1 MDNNNYKE
9 ELKKLLNK
17 EVIVYVDRPINSVH
31 PTHKDIIYH
40 VNYGYIKELK
50 APDKEYQDAYILG
63 INKEVSSFKGKVIAI
78 IERIDDVESKLIVVP
93 NGLDYTDD
101 EIESII
107 SFQEQY
113 FKHNIVR

>member
-9 ELKKLLNK
+9 DLKKLLNK

-31 PTHKDIIYH
+31 PTHKDIIYP

-50 APDKEYQDAYILG
+50 APDGEYQDAYILG